1 MTNDN
6 TSCCGTGGDTTSADM
21 LPADAADE
29 TIRETVSKAYTEAL
43 RKAEEGTGGCCGPAP
58 TSSCGT
64 DTTIPAG
71 VAAQTA
77 GYTTELA
84 DVPEGAAAT
93 SFGCGNPLAFA
104 GVQAG
109 ETVLDLG
116 SGGGLDL
123 IVAAHKVGPTGRV
136 IGVDMTDAMIDAA
149 RKHIDEAGITWA
161 EVRKG
166 IIEELPV
173 EDASVDW
180 VISNCVINLSADKEK
195 VFKEIARVLKPGG
208 RVSISDIVAESLPAR
223 LRIHAASYAACVGGA
238 ISEMRYLA
246 GLSDAGLGNV
256 RVTDRVVYDAMQ
268 LHGIVGTDLDNVGI
282 SREGLEEMAE
292 AAAGRVWS
300 ARFTGTKSAAGPRG
314 RPAQDAA
321 RNQGP

>member
-1 MTNDN
+1 MSNND
-6 TSCCGTGGDTTSADM
+6 TGCCGADATNTDT
-21 LPADAADE
+21 LPADASGE
-29 TIRETVSKAYTEAL
+29 TIRDTVSKAYTEAL
-43 RKAEEGTGGCCGPAP
+43 RKAEEGAGGCCGPAP

-64 DTTIPAG
+64 GTAIPAG

-77 GYTTELA
+77 GYDTELTQ
-84 DVPEGAAAT
+84 VPEGAAKS

-104 GVQAG
+104 GMQPG
-109 ETVLDLG
+109 QTVLDLG

-149 RKHIDEAGITWA
+149 RRHIDEAGVTWA

-180 VISNCVINLSADKEK
+180 VISNCVINLSADKDK
-195 VFKEIARVLKPGG
+195 VFAEIARVLKPGG

-223 LRIHAASYAACVGGA
+223 LRLHAASYAACIGGA

-246 GLSDAGLGNV
+246 GLADAGLTNV

-268 LHGIVGTDLDNVGI
+268 LHGIVGTDLDNAGV
-282 SREGLEEMAE
+282 SREGLEEMAD

-300 ARFTGTKSAAGPRG
+300 ARFTGTKPG
-314 RPAQDAA
+314 RI
-321 RNQGP
+321 GG